1 MEVCYFN
8 TNYTAV
14 IANHSRVGIP
24 STQTF
29 LAIYSGF
36 TSAPTGGLTALH
48 FFKNTRELRFIV
60 LKRKGGPQ
68 QGPHSY
74 AEQIKLHYIQGSQLS
89 KRSFFYKEVSFLFQ
103 VI

>member
-8 TNYTAV
+8 TNGTAV

-36 TSAPTGGLTALH
+36 TSAPTGGLTALYF
-48 FFKNTRELRFIV
+48 FFKNVGELRFIV
-60 LKRKGGPQ
+60 LKRKGGPHQ
-68 QGPHSY
+68 DPHLY
-74 AEQIKLHYIQGSQLS
+74 GDQI
-89 KRSFFYKEVSFLFQ
+89 
-103 VI
+103 